1 MAWILVLLFVVMS
14 KPGFVALV
22 QRDRLGGRGA
32 QGLPISTKPELV
44 PLVVVGQQ
52 RPGSPAFFGGGGTQ
66 CKGLLSRQMASRSAI
81 TTPDLRVGKSSLR

>member
-52 RPGSPAFFGGGGTQ
+52 RPGSPAFLVGAALSA
-66 CKGLLSRQMASRSAI
+66 KGSSLDEWRARSAI
-81 TTPDLRVGKSSLR
+81 TTPNLRVRKSSLR